1 MKETYVN
8 VDGERLYFFVEKK
21 PIKNINLKV
30 NINKTVTISIP
41 RRMSVARAKEL
52 REFHNPSTGIYRLIE
67 LLKENNK

>member
-41 RRMSVARAKEL
+41 RRMSVARAKEFVS
-52 REFHNPSTGIYRLIE
+52 R
-67 LLKENNK
+67 K